1 MSGCAPSEHLD
12 LQSSKNVVSFS
23 CLFLSFLQL
32 VVHGHRP
39 KIYAEIIISKSV
51 TVFSSACGAFLGVFF
66 SVLFAEPWLSLQQYN
81 TDSRDLKREKEE
93 IRIPAVLFTILFTIV
108 FTIEFLQFY

>member
-1 MSGCAPSEHLD
+1 MGVLLLNIWICKVAKTLFR
-12 LQSSKNVVSFS
+12 LVVF
-23 CLFLSFLQL
+23 FLSFLQL

-39 KIYAEIIISKSV
+39 KIYAEIIIFKSV

-81 TDSRDLKREKEE
+81 TDSRGLKREKEE